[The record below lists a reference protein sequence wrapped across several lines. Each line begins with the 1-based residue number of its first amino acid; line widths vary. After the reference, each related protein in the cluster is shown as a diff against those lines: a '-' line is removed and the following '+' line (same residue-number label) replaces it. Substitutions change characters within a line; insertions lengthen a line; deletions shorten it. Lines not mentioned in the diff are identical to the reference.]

1 MIHSSAL
8 SKLSFCRILP
18 TLAHVTLWN
27 VICHELFWRQEP
39 FRLQVEYIRRR
50 STVFNYCHL
59 LVLQIGVVLFWL
71 HLLIS
76 LVRLY
81 QRVILVNLTP
91 WVYMIGQYQWN
102 YGEISSQCIGTYQ
115 IRMSSQLHWR
125 SLNCRYCNWQFWPV
139 CTEHYVAQPY
149 QWDVIMWYS
158 VLVWYLCFFRQGD
171 CLKRNSEGMMVL
183 ALKHI
188 SDLSP
193 NPGIHRDKL
202 NILLQSLWWWRL

>member
-8 SKLSFCRILP
+8 PNCHSVQFCPLWHMWHFEMWFVMNYSGHRNHLGYRQNISDAAVLYLIIAIYWCYKLESS
-18 TLAHVTLWN
+18 
-27 VICHELFWRQEP
+27 
-39 FRLQVEYIRRR
+39 Y
-50 STVFNYCHL
+50 
-59 LVLQIGVVLFWL
+59 
-71 HLLIS
+71 
-76 LVRLY
+76 LVRLN
-81 QRVILVNLTP
+81 QGLILVILTP
-91 WVYMIGQYQWN
+91 WVYMIGQYLWN
-102 YGEISSQCIGTYQ
+102 YGKFSSQCIGTYQ

-171 CLKRNSEGMMVL
+171 CLKRNSDGMMVL
-183 ALKHI
+183 TLKHI
-188 SDLSP
+188 SHFSQ